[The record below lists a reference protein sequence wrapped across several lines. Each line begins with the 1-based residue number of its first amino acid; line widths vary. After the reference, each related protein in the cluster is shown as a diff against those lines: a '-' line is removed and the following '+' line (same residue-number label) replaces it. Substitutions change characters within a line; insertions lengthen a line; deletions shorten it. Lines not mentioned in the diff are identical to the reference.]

1 MKKANLFI
9 STALLMVSA
18 STFAGGILTNTN
30 QHIAFLRNPARDA
43 SLEIDAV
50 YSNPAGLAF
59 LKDGFHLSLNIQSA
73 YQTRTIRS
81 TFGMFKYQG
90 YQDGTKEYEGKAS
103 APIIP
108 SFQAAYKKGDWTI
121 SGGFAITGGGGK
133 ATFDDGLGSFDSQ
146 VMALIY
152 KQTAAAYG
160 PENAIT
166 PDKYEINSAMTGK
179 QFIYG
184 AQLGATYKISE
195 HWAAY
200 AGFRMNYV
208 FDSYSGYLYA
218 DMPNESS
225 TPTSLA
231 KLELDCDQTGWGLT
245 PIIGVDFKYGKL
257 NIGAKMEFNTNL
269 NVENETNK
277 CEDMNTGILKKAYG
291 DGVNT
296 PHDIPAMFAIGAS
309 YELMPSLRIS
319 GGFHYFFDKDAKM
332 ADLLDLETGE
342 TTGRQKYL
350 SHGTLEYLGGIE
362 YDLNKMIQVS
372 AGIQSTNYGITDKYM
387 TDLSFVTSSYSI
399 GFGAGINLSEDMKL
413 NIAYFW
419 TNYDKYTKESENY
432 NGTTLA
438 GKDVFTRT
446 NKVFGVGLNYRF

>member
-1 MKKANLFI
+1 MKKSKLLI
-9 STALLMVSA
+9 STALLFVSA

-73 YQTRTIRS
+73 YQTRTIWS
-81 TFGMFKYQG
+81 TFGMFQYQG
-90 YQDGTKEYEGKAS
+90 HQDGTKKYEGKAS

-121 SGGFAITGGGGK
+121 SGSFAITGGGGK
-133 ATFDDGLGSFDSQ
+133 ATFDNGLGSFDSQ

-160 PENAIT
+160 PKNALT
-166 PDKYEINSAMTGK
+166 PDKYGINSAMTGK

-195 HWAAY
+195 YWAAY

-218 DMPNESS
+218 DMPNGTT
-225 TPTSLA
+225 TPTRLA
-231 KLELDCDQTGWGLT
+231 ELELDCDQTGWGLT
-245 PIIGVDFKYGKL
+245 PIIGVDFKYNKL

-277 CEDMNTGILKKAYG
+277 CSDMLKEAYG

-296 PHDIPAMFAIGAS
+296 PHDIPAMFSIGAS
-309 YELMPSLRIS
+309 YEILPSLRVS

-332 ADLLDLETGE
+332 ADLLDLETGT

-350 SHGTLEYLGGIE
+350 SRGTLEYLGGIE
-362 YDLNKMIQVS
+362 YDINKMIQVS

-399 GFGAGINLSEDMKL
+399 GLGAGINLSEDMKL

-419 TNYDKYTKESENY
+419 TNYDKYTKETDNY
-432 NGTTLA
+432 NGTTSA